1 MLLIF
6 CILVWPVHP
15 LCAPGS
21 HCNPCPSLLGPLKL
35 KVGHCRPVSGG
46 QLRLNFQSS
55 WAFMGLAGWVLCSGK
70 GPRPH
75 GHLPVPS
82 ARAASGHLRV
92 HLLGPLH
99 WIPGTQSQSRLTSAP
114 ADGWAGSEVN
124 SRVARCAVSVE
135 TREKPAFSVAQPSR
149 CSSKLA
155 QSSCLTGVAALPWG
169 VGREWGAF
177 GCHDSGFYQ
186 QLEPGGQ
193 GRSLSYDATGRS
205 HRQSSWPSQG
215 APSAPR
221 DPF

>member
-1 MLLIF
+1 MGVHGF
-6 CILVWPVHP
+6 GWVGFVFWEGTPPSWPP
-15 LCAPGS
+15 ACALSPGS
-21 HCNPCPSLLGPLKL
+21 VWTPPCPSLGSPPLDPRHTVPEQTHL
-35 KVGHCRPVSGG
+35 CAGRQMGG
-46 QLRLNFQSS
+46 QRGELQ
-55 WAFMGLAGWVLCSGK
+55 GGQV
-70 GPRPH
+70 
-75 GHLPVPS
+75 
-82 ARAASGHLRV
+82 
-92 HLLGPLH
+92 
-99 WIPGTQSQSRLTSAP
+99 
-114 ADGWAGSEVN
+114 
-124 SRVARCAVSVE
+124 AVSVE
-135 TREKPAFSVAQPSR
+135 TREKPAFSVAQLSR